1 MRYALFLALLMLAG
15 CAANPETVQS
25 VAETESARLA
35 KPSRPFSTFAH
46 YELQPMVRG
55 PAVEREAGKV
65 EEARDLEKRMRDV
78 IEPLLAEWEAA
89 PAGTRAGTLVIEPRL
104 ASLKVVSGGA
114 RFWAGAMAGDSH
126 IDIDLFITE
135 KESGAMVANPRL
147 KMEAD
152 AMAGGWSIGA
162 TDQNLLDYVASTAR
176 QYLTDNY

>member
-1 MRYALFLALLMLAG
+1 MRYALLVALVVLAG

-25 VAETESARLA
+25 VAATESARLN

-46 YELQPMVRG
+46 YELRPMARG

-65 EEARDLEKRMRDV
+65 EEAEDLENRMKNV
-78 IEPLLAEWEAA
+78 IDPLLAQWEAA
-89 PAGTRAGTLVIEPRL
+89 PAADRSGTLVIEPRL

-114 RFWAGAMAGDSH
+114 RFWAGAWAGDSH
-126 IDIDLFITE
+126 IDIDLYITE
-135 KESGAMVANPRL
+135 KESGTIIANPRL

-152 AMAGGWSIGA
+152 AMAGGWSVGA

-176 QYLTDNY
+176 EYLVSNY